1 MVMAGAL
8 PFGAVFIELFFILES
23 LFENE
28 FYYMFGMGLSPLL
41 PSGMPW
47 PRLSESTWTQNR
59 ISLFGI
65 RHCYHCSCPN
75 INCSRLL
82 STLQWRYVLVRVDPT
97 SATAHPHRPH
107 VTVFLD
113 HYWMWKSF
121 ISGGGI
127 SLYVF
132 GYLIYYHI
140 VKLDITSFTPI
151 VLYFRW
157 DLTLDN
163 DIGSVTGWKS
173 TSMVHTVWPRNRK
186 IHSESLA
193 GF

>member
-1 MVMAGAL
+1 MAGAL

-28 FYYMFGMGLSPLL
+28 FYYMFGMGF
-41 PSGMPW
+41 
-47 PRLSESTWTQNR
+47 ESAFTVRDALTKAVRVNVNPKQDFSFWY
-59 ISLFGI
+59 S
-65 RHCYHCSCPN
+65 S
-75 INCSRLL
+75 LL
-82 STLQWRYVLVRVDPT
+82 SLQLPKSQLSSFIINFAMKVRPCPCGPNVRNGPST
-97 SATAHPHRPH
+97 PSTCNR
-107 VTVFLD
+107 FLD

-151 VLYFRW
+151 VLYFR
-157 DLTLDN
+157 
-163 DIGSVTGWKS
+163 
-173 TSMVHTVWPRNRK
+173 
-186 IHSESLA
+186 
-193 GF
+193 